1 MDTLQVEVKLREILA
16 GLCDSKAIEA
26 LEQLLKSS
34 SAALVLFRDRQC
46 RSLLTQ
52 IEARLRPES
61 LKYELSRDIRAG
73 LHRIMTREEFNRPGK
88 SLHTLEGT
96 FLWTKG
102 KCSSLFQTSKEALLQ
117 ANIFALMDAS
127 SLSRLYCR
135 YGRHILDLTSMKSR
149 TISYEVKGVL
159 LVSKCTPVFYTDGQ
173 LPPRLGIFLQTR
185 RSKRLQYSSFS
196 PSRLQSLYPF
206 LSPSFFTQSPA
217 TPLFRDVPKSPFS
230 TPLDAFASPL
240 VKQSPLEA
248 EDYVASLSPSLLYV
262 SEPQVRDFVPQ

>member
-1 MDTLQVEVKLREILA
+1 MDTLQVEGQLREVLA
-16 GLCDSKAIEA
+16 ALSDPTAIEV

-34 SAALVLFRDRQC
+34 STALVLFRDRQC

-61 LKYELSRDIRAG
+61 CRYDLSRAIREA
-73 LHRIMTREEFNRPGK
+73 LQQVMTKEEFNRPGK

-117 ANIFALMDAS
+117 VNIFALMDAA

-135 YGRHILDLTSMKSR
+135 YGRHILDLTNMKSR
-149 TISYEVKGVL
+149 TISYEVKGLL

-185 RSKRLQYSSFS
+185 RSNRPLHSFS

-217 TPLFRDVPKSPFS
+217 TPLFPDVPKSPFS
-230 TPLDAFASPL
+230 TPLGAFASPV
-240 VKQSPLEA
+240 VKHSCSPLEA
-248 EDYVASLSPSLLYV
+248 DCLASLSPSLLYV
-262 SEPQVRDFVPQ
+262 SEPQVRDFAPQ